1 MFREKSDQ
9 ILDFAISLLL
19 ECRSLLGSSPPAKHR
34 HRAAVNTKMQIFRL
48 RDRGQTS
55 KINLR
60 RDHHGNQMSVMVS
73 LFVRSSRQKQEHV
86 SMDAVTLI
94 LFVVG
99 LGLLIVGAEALVR
112 GASKLAAAAGIS
124 PLVIGLT
131 IVAFGTSSPE
141 MAVSVSSALQG
152 QADVAVGN
160 VVGSNIFNVLFI
172 LGIAALIAPLVVSKQ
187 LIRFDVPLMI
197 GVSIIA
203 MLFGWDGGIS
213 RIEGALLFMG
223 IITYTV
229 FLIQQSRKENKAKAA
244 AAKADEFDK
253 EYSDKPKNNLDYLKN
268 IAFIIVG
275 LGLLVQG
282 SRWLVDGAIAMART
296 LGVDDVVIGLTIVA
310 AGTSLPEVAASI
322 IASIKGE
329 RDIAVGNVVGSNIFN
344 ILAVMGLSSIVA
356 PNGLPVAPSIENF
369 DMPIMIAVA
378 LACVPIF
385 FTGWTIARWEGFVFL
400 GYYVAYTAYLIFNV
414 TQHAALPAFSN
425 VMIYFVAPITL
436 LTLVITTVRA
446 LQQQGVLKLSNQAV
460 GIKK

>member
-1 MFREKSDQ
+1 
-9 ILDFAISLLL
+9 
-19 ECRSLLGSSPPAKHR
+19 
-34 HRAAVNTKMQIFRL
+34 
-48 RDRGQTS
+48 
-55 KINLR
+55 
-60 RDHHGNQMSVMVS
+60 MSVMVS

-86 SMDAVTLI
+86 LMDAVTLI

-99 LGLLIVGAEALVR
+99 LGLLILGAEALVR

-187 LIRFDVPLMI
+187 LIRLDVPLMVI
-197 GVSIIA
+197 VSIVA
-203 MLFGWDGGIS
+203 MVFGTDGSIS
-213 RIEGALLFMG
+213 RIEGIVLFAG
-223 IITYTV
+223 IITYTI
-229 FLIQQSRKENKAKAA
+229 FLIQQSRRENHIKSAAKAA
-244 AAKADEFDK
+244 AAKPDDFDQ
-253 EYSDKPKNNLDYLKN
+253 EYSDKPKSSLDYLKN
-268 IAFIIVG
+268 IAFIIIG

-282 SRWLVDGAIAMART
+282 SRWLVDGAIAIART

-310 AGTSLPEVAASI
+310 AGTSLPEVAASV

-344 ILAVMGLSSIVA
+344 ILSVMGLSAIVA

-378 LACVPIF
+378 FACVPIF
-385 FTGWTIARWEGFVFL
+385 FTGWTIARWEGAVFL
-400 GYYVAYTAYLIFNV
+400 GYYMAYTMYLVFNA

-436 LTLVITTVRA
+436 LTLVITTARA
-446 LQQQGVLKLSNQAV
+446 LQQQGLPKLSKQVV

>member
-1 MFREKSDQ
+1 
-9 ILDFAISLLL
+9 
-19 ECRSLLGSSPPAKHR
+19 
-34 HRAAVNTKMQIFRL
+34 
-48 RDRGQTS
+48 
-55 KINLR
+55 
-60 RDHHGNQMSVMVS
+60 MSVMVS
-73 LFVRSSRQKQEHV
+73 LFVRSSRQKQEYV

-152 QADVAVGN
+152 SANVAVGN

-172 LGIAALIAPLVVSKQ
+172 LGLSAVIAPLVVSKQ

-197 GVSIIA
+197 GISIIA
-203 MLFGWDGGIS
+203 IIFGSDGSIS
-213 RIEGALLFMG
+213 RIEGILLFAG
-223 IITYTV
+223 IIAYTV
-229 FLIQQSRKENKAKAA
+229 FLIYQSRKENKAKAA
-244 AAKADEFDK
+244 AAKADEFDN
-253 EYSDKPKNNLDYLKN
+253 EYSDKPKNRLDYLKN
-268 IAFIIVG
+268 IAFIIIG

-282 SRWLVDGAIAMART
+282 SRWLVDGAIAIART

-310 AGTSLPEVAASI
+310 AGTSLPEVAASV

-344 ILAVMGLSSIVA
+344 ILSVMGLSAIVA

-378 LACVPIF
+378 FACIPIF
-385 FTGWTIARWEGFVFL
+385 FTGWTIARWEGAVFL
-400 GYYVAYTAYLIFNV
+400 GYYMAYTVYLVFNA

-446 LQQQGVLKLSNQAV
+446 LQQQGVPKLSKQVV

>member
-1 MFREKSDQ
+1 
-9 ILDFAISLLL
+9 
-19 ECRSLLGSSPPAKHR
+19 
-34 HRAAVNTKMQIFRL
+34 
-48 RDRGQTS
+48 
-55 KINLR
+55 
-60 RDHHGNQMSVMVS
+60 MSVMVS
-73 LFVRSSRQKQEHV
+73 LFVRSLRQKQEHV
-86 SMDAVTLI
+86 LMDAVTLI

-197 GVSIIA
+197 GISIIA
-203 MLFGWDGGIS
+203 IIFGSDGSIS
-213 RIEGALLFMG
+213 RIEGILLFAG
-223 IITYTV
+223 IIAYTV
-229 FLIQQSRKENKAKAA
+229 FLIYQSRKENKAKAA
-244 AAKADEFDK
+244 AAKADEFDN
-253 EYSDKPKNNLDYLKN
+253 EYSDKPKNSLDYLKN
-268 IAFIIVG
+268 IAFIIIG

-282 SRWLVDGAIAMART
+282 SRWLVDGAIAIART

-310 AGTSLPEVAASI
+310 AGTSLPEVAASV

-344 ILAVMGLSSIVA
+344 ILSVMGLSAIVA

-378 LACVPIF
+378 FACIPIF
-385 FTGWTIARWEGFVFL
+385 FTGWTIARWEGAVFL
-400 GYYVAYTAYLIFNV
+400 GYYMAYTVYLVFNA

-446 LQQQGVLKLSNQAV
+446 LQQQGVPKLSKQVV